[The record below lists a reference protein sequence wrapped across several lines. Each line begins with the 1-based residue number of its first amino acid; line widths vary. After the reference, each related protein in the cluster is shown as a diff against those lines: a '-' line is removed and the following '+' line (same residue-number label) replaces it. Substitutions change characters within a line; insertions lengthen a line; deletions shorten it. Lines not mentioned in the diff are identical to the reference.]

1 MNIRFVIFSL
11 LLLSLFGCGN
21 GGGTANQMNE
31 GELKLGVDNSYSLLM
46 QSIIPVYENTYNKA
60 HVVATY
66 ASEEEILRK
75 LYADSIQEAILS
87 RPLTEEELNYFKSQ
101 KKFPE
106 QLKIAVDAIAFI
118 VHPENPDTVFTI
130 KQIEEVMAGRINTW
144 SGIQSGNSTGEIR
157 VVFPES
163 GSGERRYVK
172 ESILKNSAEPS
183 NLAVKNVNELIDYV
197 SQNKGAIGVISGA
210 WISDEEDQVSQDF
223 RGKIKII
230 RVIDSTNVVD
240 PRKPF
245 GPAMGYIAMKEYPY
259 RRDVW
264 AIRTGLTGSVA
275 THFLSF
281 LANEDGQRIVRT
293 MGMVPVK
300 MDIRLIQIK
309 E

>member
-1 MNIRFVIFSL
+1 MRINIFSL
-11 LLLSLFGCGN
+11 IVLSSLVIACGN
-21 GGGTANQMNE
+21 GGGTSTQMNE
-31 GELKLGVDNSYSLLM
+31 GELKLGVDNSFNLLLK
-46 QSIIPVYENTYNKA
+46 SIIPVYENIYNKTHISA
-60 HVVATY
+60 LY
-66 ASEEEILRK
+66 KSEEDIIRL
-75 LYADSIQEAILS
+75 LYADSIEEAIIS
-87 RPLTEEELNYFKSQ
+87 RPLTQEELDYFKSQ

-118 VHPENPDTVFTI
+118 VHPENSDTVFTI
-130 KQIEEVMAGRINTW
+130 KQIEDVMAGRLNNWHAIKN
-144 SGIQSGNSTGEIR
+144 NNEAGEIR

-183 NLAVKNVNELIDYV
+183 NLAVKNVNELIEYV

-210 WISDEEDQVSQDF
+210 WISDEEDQVSKDF

-264 AIRTGLTGSVA
+264 AIRTGLSGSVA

-300 MDIRLIQIK
+300 MDIRLVQIT